1 MAIIRRIDD
10 KFVKANKLRV
20 SYYAGNGEAY
30 IKNISVWQNDEWVQ
44 HEDKLDNS
52 EEEEVEMYFSHIINQ
67 NEHNSNSGSGYF
79 ISEFGTVTK
88 NEFDN
93 SY

>member
-30 IKNISVWQNDEWVQ
+30 IKKISVWKGEAWTEHHD
-44 HEDKLDNS
+44 DDDGS
-52 EEEEVEMYFSHIINQ
+52 ESEQVEMYFSHIINQ
-67 NEHNSNSGSGYF
+67 NEHNRDSGSGYF